1 MKILYYF
8 IWALWC
14 LWRTKLR
21 SILSTLWIVIWITSV
36 TLMLALGEW
45 VKQKMLESLT
55 NSNDVIVI
63 NRKESYWEGQMWPDW
78 KPKAKEQQL
87 YSQIKDIF
95 NQESIDNLT
104 NSISNIR
111 GTLPIINVYPWNIKF
126 AWKDLYSSFMWVGQ
140 DFLRLKNVNIL
151 YGYWFTKSNFEN
163 SDRVVIVWYNSIQDS
178 FDGKN
183 PVWKEIN
190 IWWYT
195 YSIIWVM
202 DKSKDYQLNY
212 SMIVPITTAIDR
224 MGWKWFSKV
233 EIYVQDIK
241 HMEKTKKDVLYL
253 LMKLSL
259 AQSPQDAKFVI
270 ESNDKMIEE
279 INKSIGQFQL
289 FLWGIAWISLFVWWI
304 WIMNI
309 MLVSVVERTREIWIR
324 KAIWAK
330 WYDILIQFLIESIVI
345 SVLWCVVAFGISFLW
360 AYLITKFS
368 PLPVKISTNVLLFS
382 SSVSVGMW
390 IIFGILPA
398 WKASKLKPIDA
409 LRFE

>member
-63 NRKESYWEGQMWPDW
+63 NRKESSWEGQMWPDW
-78 KPKAKEQQL
+78 KPKVNEQKL

-111 GTLPIINVYPWNIKF
+111 GTLPILNVYPWNIKF

-195 YSIIWVM
+195 YSIIW
-202 DKSKDYQLNY
+202 
-212 SMIVPITTAIDR
+212 
-224 MGWKWFSKV
+224 
-233 EIYVQDIK
+233 
-241 HMEKTKKDVLYL
+241 
-253 LMKLSL
+253 
-259 AQSPQDAKFVI
+259 
-270 ESNDKMIEE
+270 
-279 INKSIGQFQL
+279 
-289 FLWGIAWISLFVWWI
+289 
-304 WIMNI
+304 
-309 MLVSVVERTREIWIR
+309 
-324 KAIWAK
+324 
-330 WYDILIQFLIESIVI
+330 
-345 SVLWCVVAFGISFLW
+345 
-360 AYLITKFS
+360 
-368 PLPVKISTNVLLFS
+368 
-382 SSVSVGMW
+382 
-390 IIFGILPA
+390 
-398 WKASKLKPIDA
+398 
-409 LRFE
+409 